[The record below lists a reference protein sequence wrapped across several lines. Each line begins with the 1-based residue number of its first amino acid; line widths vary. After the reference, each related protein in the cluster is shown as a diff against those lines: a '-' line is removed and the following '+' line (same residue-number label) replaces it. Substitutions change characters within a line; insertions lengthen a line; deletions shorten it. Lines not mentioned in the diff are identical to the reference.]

1 MLIDLN
7 KQHGDNK
14 KKEFISSVDK
24 LVKSS
29 QDPLSPKQ
37 TEY

>member
-7 KQHGDNK
+7 KREGDNNK
-14 KKEFISSVDK
+14 REFISSVDK

-29 QDPLSPKQ
+29 QDPLSPK